1 MATRPDLFSDH
12 LCHRLSRLHTQAPMH
27 HFAETRLMIERSFN
41 KPLEE
46 LFEEIDQHP
55 LASGAIAQI
64 HKAKLKGREGYVA
77 VKVRHPRVSESIFR
91 DLSIIFTFSQLIDK
105 FRTFAWLNLR
115 ENVLSFAMSMHAQT
129 NMDLEAQSLEQFAK
143 NFRYIPSIIFPTPIM
158 HSKSVL
164 IESFEEG
171 IPITEYISDKYPQE
185 LRARIATLGT
195 SMYLKMMFID
205 NFVHADLHP
214 GNILV
219 RLDQNNNPKLV
230 ILDTGMMTTLSA
242 QDRKNFIDLLSAVIA
257 GNSEEAANLMIER
270 SRSGDL
276 IKTDP
281 EKVAN
286 FKREMAQL
294 IEYVMDRPLADLGVG
309 RILQRALSIGRK
321 YHVILEP
328 NFTTLV
334 IGTIIIEGLG
344 RRLNPNFNFIEAAK
358 PYLSHERTVRKA
370 YSTRYMK
377 RINFDKLSNWFSWK
391 Q

>member
-1 MATRPDLFSDH
+1 
-12 LCHRLSRLHTQAPMH
+12 
-27 HFAETRLMIERSFN
+27 
-41 KPLEE
+41 
-46 LFEEIDQHP
+46 
-55 LASGAIAQI
+55 
-64 HKAKLKGREGYVA
+64 
-77 VKVRHPRVSESIFR
+77 
-91 DLSIIFTFSQLIDK
+91 
-105 FRTFAWLNLR
+105 
-115 ENVLSFAMSMHAQT
+115 
-129 NMDLEAQSLEQFAK
+129 
-143 NFRYIPSIIFPTPIM
+143 
-158 HSKSVL
+158 
-164 IESFEEG
+164 
-171 IPITEYISDKYPQE
+171 
-185 LRARIATLGT
+185 
-195 SMYLKMMFID
+195 
-205 NFVHADLHP
+205 
-214 GNILV
+214 
-219 RLDQNNNPKLV
+219 
-230 ILDTGMMTTLSA
+230 
-242 QDRKNFIDLLSAVIA
+242 
-257 GNSEEAANLMIER
+257 MIER